1 MSNMAAAGFAMMSSA
16 AGQAPTAGA
25 PTAQQAARFEQQV
38 GAPTTDGL
46 RYYQLPAPEVVG
58 VNGNWRAVVSDLGQV
73 AEQFRTESTAL
84 NDVTAVGSDA
94 FSSSAGNVA
103 PARGTDV
110 FAQRMSSLSHLSFTM
125 MNITFV
131 TSAEQLAGQNVRTL
145 YQLV

>member
-1 MSNMAAAGFAMMSSA
+1 
-16 AGQAPTAGA
+16 
-25 PTAQQAARFEQQV
+25 
-38 GAPTTDGL
+38 
-46 RYYQLPAPEVVG
+46 VVG